1 MKKIF
6 KLLFVVIFLF
16 LVTGCGRAKIIEI
29 DVKSVESFSL
39 YDGTNEDGYSFSYM
53 SGESLIFYDEWEG
66 ITKKSYEISIDDSF
80 NDKLIGILNKYK
92 YCVEDR
98 ELEEG
103 TDSMSGFA
111 SYFLVY
117 VNGDEEGYYVVEDER
132 EKIISD
138 IIDLTNTYEKTDIIE
153 NF

>member
-1 MKKIF
+1 
-6 KLLFVVIFLF
+6 
-16 LVTGCGRAKIIEI
+16 
-29 DVKSVESFSL
+29 
-39 YDGTNEDGYSFSYM
+39 M

-80 NDKLIGILNKYK
+80 DDKLIGILNKYK

-117 VNGDEEGYYVVEDER
+117 VNGDEEGYYVVWCYDNNSDYDFYRIYDENLNLIYNSKFLYY
-132 EKIISD
+132 EKEVVHVYNNKIYVMK
-138 IIDLTNTYEKTDIIE
+138 DLTKINNVLTRLMNENKINEYII
-153 NF
+153 NHSN